1 MPGKSRGDFVGAG
14 NHFPRA
20 GLALGL
26 TAALSLGAAS
36 ATATAA
42 TATAATTAATATTA
56 PTATAAAVTARA
68 ARQASTGKQAD
79 AAGAIC
85 WSGPHPK
92 LAARISRGLLTA
104 LRGRSSV
111 VGLKVDDTVKQVI
124 CEYHQD
130 LRYYSASVVKVT
142 ILAALLRKLMQEHRQ
157 LTSAQRALAT
167 EMITESDNSAAS
179 ALWAEVGRRNLQHFL
194 SLAMLKQTVLG
205 PGGYWGLTLITAHDE
220 TTLLK
225 LLTSKNRVLDYAS
238 RAYELSL
245 MARVIPAQ
253 RWGVPAGAPADVTV
267 HVKNGW
273 LPYPG
278 DDWHINSV
286 GSFSGRHRNYMIA
299 VLTADNPSMTYGVDT
314 VQDIAEVINRDL
326 NEGVTAVIPAS
337 APFPS
342 WGTADELI
350 PAPQAG
356 DKTGAAPR

>member
-1 MPGKSRGDFVGAG
+1 MGAG
-14 NHFPRA
+14 NYFPRA
-20 GLALGL
+20 SLALGL
-26 TAALSLGAAS
+26 TAALSVGAAS
-36 ATATAA
+36 AAA
-42 TATAATTAATATTA
+42 TATSAAAAAA
-56 PTATAAAVTARA
+56 VAAVTATATSSA
-68 ARQASTGKQAD
+68 ARQASTGKHAD

-85 WSGPHPK
+85 WSGAHPK
-92 LAARISRGLLTA
+92 LASRLSRGVLTA

-124 CEYHQD
+124 CDFHQD
-130 LRYYSASVVKVT
+130 RRYYSASVVKAT

-167 EMITESDNSAAS
+167 EMITKSDNSAAS
-179 ALWAEVGRRNLQHFL
+179 ALWAEAGRRSIQHFL
-194 SLAMLKQTVLG
+194 SLARMKQTVLG
-205 PGGYWGLTLITAHDE
+205 PGGYWGLTLITARDE

-225 LLTSKNRVLDYAS
+225 LLTSKNKVLADSS
-238 RAYELSL
+238 RAYELAL

-278 DDWHINSV
+278 DDWHINSI
-286 GSFSGRHRNYMIA
+286 GSFSGRHRNYTIV
-299 VLTADNPSMTYGVDT
+299 VLTAENPSMAYGVDT

-326 NEGVTAVIPAS
+326 NQGVTAVIPAS

-356 DKTGAAPR
+356 DKTGARPR

>member
-1 MPGKSRGDFVGAG
+1 MGAG

-20 GLALGL
+20 GLGLGL
-26 TAALSLGAAS
+26 AAALSLGT
-36 ATATAA
+36 ATATAAPA
-42 TATAATTAATATTA
+42 TATAATTATT
-56 PTATAAAVTARA
+56 TATAPAPAPATA

-79 AAGAIC
+79 AAGTIC

-92 LAARISRGLLTA
+92 LAARISRGVLTA

-124 CEYHQD
+124 CEFHQD
-130 LRYYSASVVKVT
+130 RRYYSASVVKAT
-142 ILAALLRKLMQEHRQ
+142 ILAALLRKLMEEHRH

-167 EMITESDNSAAS
+167 EMITESANSAAS
-179 ALWAEVGRRNLQHFL
+179 ALWAEVGRRSLQHFL
-194 SLAMLKQTVLG
+194 SLAMMKQTVLG

-225 LLTSKNRVLDYAS
+225 LLTSKNHVLDAAS
-238 RAYELSL
+238 RAYELAL

-278 DDWHINSV
+278 DDWHINSI
-286 GSFSGRHRNYMIA
+286 GSFSGRHRNYMIV

-342 WGTADELI
+342 WGTPDEPL
-350 PAPQAG
+350 PAPQAA
-356 DKTGAAPR
+356 DKTGARPR